1 LDGGGARKK
10 TTGGDLSSG
19 KRQKGLPRG
28 AEELY
33 TLREALG
40 RGKEE
45 LDAGD
50 VVVAVESRGLAW
62 RLGKWPPGPGKRR
75 GRCAGGG
82 GGTGERRG
90 GRWRPGQL
98 VGVRRQWQELMGKT
112 GKLEVDDEDLVAK
125 TEKPRDST
133 VKLE

>member
-1 LDGGGARKK
+1 MLG
-10 TTGGDLSSG
+10 
-19 KRQKGLPRG
+19 
-28 AEELY
+28 
-33 TLREALG
+33 EALG

-50 VVVAVESRGLAW
+50 VVAAVEGSGMAW

-82 GGTGERRG
+82 GGTRERHG

-98 VGVRRQWQELMGKT
+98 AGVKRR
-112 GKLEVDDEDLVAK
+112 
-125 TEKPRDST
+125 
-133 VKLE
+133 